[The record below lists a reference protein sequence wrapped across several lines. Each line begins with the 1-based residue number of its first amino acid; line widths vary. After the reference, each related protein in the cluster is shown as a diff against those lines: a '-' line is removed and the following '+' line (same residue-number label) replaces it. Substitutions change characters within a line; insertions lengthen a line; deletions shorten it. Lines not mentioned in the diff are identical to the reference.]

1 MTGGGPFRNIVLDGP
16 VPPALLGELA
26 AGHRGAIK
34 VVADIATGAVA
45 AGGEWHTDCLALLKA
60 RGSNPA
66 DCWGAK
72 LNIETGAIVYKSQ
85 INQNRPDNRLD
96 EIADE
101 GVRGAVKGLID
112 RYFRDALDHVD

>member
-1 MTGGGPFRNIVLDGP
+1 MTGGPFKHIILDGP
-16 VPPALLGELA
+16 VSPALMAELA

-34 VVADIATGAVA
+34 VVVDIKNGALA
-45 AGGEWHTDCLALLKA
+45 AGGEWHSDCLALLKT
-60 RGSNPA
+60 RGSNPD

-85 INQNRPDNRLD
+85 INQNRPGNRLD

-101 GVRGAVKGLID
+101 TIRVMVRGMVEK
-112 RYFRDALDHVD
+112 YFRDALDQII

>member
-1 MTGGGPFRNIVLDGP
+1 MGGGPFKNIILDGP
-16 VPPALLGELA
+16 VSSALLGELA
-26 AGHRGAIK
+26 AGHRGTIK
-34 VVADIATGAVA
+34 VVADIKNGAMA
-45 AGGEWHTDCLALLKA
+45 AGGEWHSDSLALLKA
-60 RGSNPA
+60 RGSNAA

-101 GVRGAVKGLID
+101 HTRAAVKGLVEK
-112 RYFRDALDHVD
+112 YFRDALDQVA

>member
-1 MTGGGPFRNIVLDGP
+1 MGGGPFKNIILDGP
-16 VPPALLGELA
+16 VSSALLVELA
-26 AGHRGAIK
+26 AGHHGTIK
-34 VVADIATGAVA
+34 VVADIKNGTMA
-45 AGGEWHTDCLALLKA
+45 AGGEWHSDCLGLLKA
-60 RGSNPA
+60 KGSDAA

-101 GVRGAVKGLID
+101 QTRAAVKGLVEK
-112 RYFRDALDHVD
+112 YFRNALDQVA